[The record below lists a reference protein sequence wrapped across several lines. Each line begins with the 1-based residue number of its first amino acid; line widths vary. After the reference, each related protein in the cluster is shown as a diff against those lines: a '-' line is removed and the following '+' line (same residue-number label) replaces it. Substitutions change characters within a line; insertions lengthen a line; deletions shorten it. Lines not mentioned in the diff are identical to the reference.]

1 MGPVLLLTDFMAPS
15 DASRQRQLKSV
26 KKRPLSCKEAE
37 VQKSVCVRREAD
49 ETTGKDGEMHTE
61 FPAALGE
68 LVHEAFDQCF
78 SHCFTPRST

>member
-1 MGPVLLLTDFMAPS
+1 MCVCMCAPVC
-15 DASRQRQLKSV
+15 V
-26 KKRPLSCKEAE
+26 
-37 VQKSVCVRREAD
+37 VCVRVRREAD
-49 ETTGKDGEMHTE
+49 ETTGKDGEMHAE